1 MFVLRIQSVDFPD
14 AAVAAVAA
22 DEVGTSSG
30 GVTTSRPLS
39 SHPPPST
46 TTSSILTLELPGA
59 NPVAPSRSPRILHT
73 RGVIHLYHSSSST
86 STSSSYASAVAAT
99 SSSSS
104 GPATPQPAS
113 DSHLPLC
120 RGTRLLV
127 LAVPTRVS
135 PEDFVRFC
143 GPHLEC
149 AADIRFIRDDGVEDR
164 YSVLVEFEDQSSAE
178 WFYADLNGWRFSTS
192 ESEVCHVLFIAAVQ
206 YTPSSELFAFQVCQF
221 CQKQSENSTCSVCQ
235 TTGNLWICVI
245 CGFVGCGR
253 YQEGHAKQHW
263 KDTQHCYSLDLETQ
277 RVWDY
282 VGDSFVHRLNQSKS
296 DAKHAK
302 FKSKSKYSGDECV
315 NCSCNDDSDMGGA
328 MFSSKAE
335 TIVDEYNRLLASQLE
350 TQREYYEGLLSEAK
364 RNKEHQIS
372 EAADKA
378 VSDKL
383 EEMQLKLEN
392 LIVEKK
398 KVADMNEKLTR
409 SQDMWRQTL
418 RDIEE
423 RERAQLKSKDEM
435 ILDLEEQIKDFK
447 FSIKLQKSIE
457 KNDGVKGGTLVPLPT
472 VSDSGGKG
480 KRSSRTSKRRN

>member
-192 ESEVCHVLFIAAVQ
+192 EVSYL
-206 YTPSSELFAFQVCQF
+206 
-221 CQKQSENSTCSVCQ
+221 
-235 TTGNLWICVI
+235 
-245 CGFVGCGR
+245 
-253 YQEGHAKQHW
+253 
-263 KDTQHCYSLDLETQ
+263 
-277 RVWDY
+277 
-282 VGDSFVHRLNQSKS
+282 LN
-296 DAKHAK
+296 
-302 FKSKSKYSGDECV
+302 
-315 NCSCNDDSDMGGA
+315 
-328 MFSSKAE
+328 
-335 TIVDEYNRLLASQLE
+335 
-350 TQREYYEGLLSEAK
+350 
-364 RNKEHQIS
+364 
-372 EAADKA
+372 
-378 VSDKL
+378 
-383 EEMQLKLEN
+383 
-392 LIVEKK
+392 
-398 KVADMNEKLTR
+398 
-409 SQDMWRQTL
+409 
-418 RDIEE
+418 
-423 RERAQLKSKDEM
+423 
-435 ILDLEEQIKDFK
+435 
-447 FSIKLQKSIE
+447 
-457 KNDGVKGGTLVPLPT
+457 
-472 VSDSGGKG
+472 
-480 KRSSRTSKRRN
+480 